1 MKRFLFPLCFCAL
14 LLTFPALSAQ
24 KSLNV
29 NGKINNNTFDK
40 VDLKL
45 AYNNNQAPI
54 ASVPVK
60 EDGTFS
66 ILAQIPKTDLYRL
79 SFTEKESLLGAFSPG
94 EKVYIE
100 FNGEDLSLIDSVAGS
115 SSMELVKEAADLIT
129 RNKNLLS
136 QINQSLQT
144 NQTQIFYNNFHKE
157 FSPYRQSNKDIDNY
171 IIASLATTADLKDM
185 VSRYS
190 KNGQINSKKVDSFLL
205 LTPEMLKTIEN
216 SYRTYESYKES
227 VLPNYNINANA
238 ADGDQAFNSKVDR
251 YNALLEERH
260 RIADQD
266 MAGFMEGVRKINL
279 RRDSLS
285 YNGLLENKKNKTAL
299 ANEIIAL
306 VDKHAGQ
313 MEKTEKE
320 YSGKAAE
327 SENISKEILA
337 ESQNKVTAVVA
348 QHQGQYDQQNKIIN
362 ERIKNLLLENKDE
375 LAVLMFVD
383 YFPRDNNVELHNE
396 IVTALHK
403 KYPDNQI
410 VNDRYKV
417 MQSPSTSTS
426 IGATAPE
433 LAFPNPDGTIM
444 KLSDLRGKVVLI
456 DFWASW
462 CGPCRRENPNVVSV
476 YNKYKDKGFEIYSVS
491 LDRDKNS
498 WIKAIETDNLVW
510 KNHVSDLKYWSS
522 DAAKLYG
529 VNSIPATFLIDKDGK
544 IIGKNLRGEQLSN
557 ALKKIFGE

>member
-266 MAGFMEGVRKINL
+266 MAGFMEGVRNINL

-313 MEKTEKE
+313 MKKTEKE
-320 YSGKAAE
+320 YSGKAVE

>member
-115 SSMELVKEAADLIT
+115 SSMELVKQAADLIT
-129 RNKNLLS
+129 QNKNLLS
-136 QINQSLQT
+136 HINQSLQT

-157 FSPYRQSNKDIDNY
+157 FSPYQQSNKDIDNY
-171 IIASLATTADLKDM
+171 IITSLATTAELKDL

-227 VLPNYNINANA
+227 VLPNYNITSNTVEE
-238 ADGDQAFNSKVDR
+238 DHAFNSKVNR

-266 MAGFMEGVRKINL
+266 MVDFMEAVSNINL
-279 RRDSLS
+279 RRDSLT

-306 VDKHAGQ
+306 VEKHAGQ

-320 YSGKAAE
+320 YSGKAVE

-337 ESQNKVTAVVA
+337 ESQNKVTDVVA
-348 QHQGQYDQQNKIIN
+348 QHQAQYDQQNKIIN
-362 ERIKNLLLENKDE
+362 ERIKSLLLENKDE

-462 CGPCRRENPNVVSV
+462 CGPCRRENPNVVNV

-498 WIKAIETDNLVW
+498 WIKAIETDKLVW

-522 DAAKLYG
+522 EAAKLYG

-557 ALKKIFGE
+557 ALKNIFGE

>member
-1 MKRFLFPLCFCAL
+1 MKRFLFPLYFCAL

-94 EKVYIE
+94 EKIYIE

-115 SSMELVKEAADLIT
+115 SSMELVKQAADLIT
-129 RNKNLLS
+129 QNKNLLS
-136 QINQSLQT
+136 HINQSLQT

-157 FSPYRQSNKDIDNY
+157 FSPYQQSNKDIDNY
-171 IIASLATTADLKDM
+171 IITSLATTAELKDM

-227 VLPNYNINANA
+227 VLPNYNITSNT
-238 ADGDQAFNSKVDR
+238 ADGDQAFHSKVNR

-266 MAGFMEGVRKINL
+266 MVDFMEGVRIINL
-279 RRDSLS
+279 KRDSLA

-320 YSGKAAE
+320 YSGKAVE

-337 ESQNKVTAVVA
+337 ESQNKVTGVVA
-348 QHQGQYDQQNKIIN
+348 QHQAQYDQQNKIIN
-362 ERIKNLLLENKDE
+362 ERIKSLLLENKDE

-462 CGPCRRENPNVVSV
+462 CGPCRRENPNVVNV

-498 WIKAIETDNLVW
+498 WIKAIETDKLVW

-522 DAAKLYG
+522 EAAKLYG

-557 ALKKIFGE
+557 ALKNIFGE

>member
-1 MKRFLFPLCFCAL
+1 MKRFLFPLYFCAL

-40 VDLKL
+40 VYLKL

-94 EKVYIE
+94 EKIYIE

-115 SSMELVKEAADLIT
+115 SSMELVKQAADLIT
-129 RNKNLLS
+129 QNKNLLS
-136 QINQSLQT
+136 HINQSLQT

-157 FSPYRQSNKDIDNY
+157 FSPYQQSNKDIDNY
-171 IIASLATTADLKDM
+171 IITSLATTAELKDM

-227 VLPNYNINANA
+227 VLPNYNITSNT
-238 ADGDQAFNSKVDR
+238 ADGDQAFHSKVNR

-266 MAGFMEGVRKINL
+266 MVDFMEGVRIINL
-279 RRDSLS
+279 KRDSLA

-320 YSGKAAE
+320 YSGKAVE

-337 ESQNKVTAVVA
+337 ESQNKVTGVVA
-348 QHQGQYDQQNKIIN
+348 QHQAQYDQQNKIIN
-362 ERIKNLLLENKDE
+362 ERIKSLLLENKDE

-462 CGPCRRENPNVVSV
+462 CGPCRRENPNVVNV

-498 WIKAIETDNLVW
+498 WIKAIETDKLVW

-522 DAAKLYG
+522 EAAKLYG

-557 ALKKIFGE
+557 ALKNIFGE

>member
-1 MKRFLFPLCFCAL
+1 
-14 LLTFPALSAQ
+14 
-24 KSLNV
+24 
-29 NGKINNNTFDK
+29 
-40 VDLKL
+40 
-45 AYNNNQAPI
+45 
-54 ASVPVK
+54 
-60 EDGTFS
+60 
-66 ILAQIPKTDLYRL
+66 
-79 SFTEKESLLGAFSPG
+79 
-94 EKVYIE
+94 
-100 FNGEDLSLIDSVAGS
+100 
-115 SSMELVKEAADLIT
+115 MELVKQAADLIT
-129 RNKNLLS
+129 QNKNLLS
-136 QINQSLQT
+136 HINQSLQT

-157 FSPYRQSNKDIDNY
+157 FSPYQQSNKDIDNY
-171 IIASLATTADLKDM
+171 IITSLATTAELKDM

-227 VLPNYNINANA
+227 VLPNYNITSNT
-238 ADGDQAFNSKVDR
+238 ADGDQAFHSKVNR

-266 MAGFMEGVRKINL
+266 MVDFMEGVRIINL
-279 RRDSLS
+279 KRDSLA

-320 YSGKAAE
+320 YSGKAVE

-337 ESQNKVTAVVA
+337 ESQNKVTGVVA
-348 QHQGQYDQQNKIIN
+348 QHQAQYDQQNKIIN
-362 ERIKNLLLENKDE
+362 ERIKSLLLENKDE

-462 CGPCRRENPNVVSV
+462 CGPCRRENPNVVNV

-498 WIKAIETDNLVW
+498 WIKAIETDKLVW

-522 DAAKLYG
+522 EAAKLYG

-557 ALKKIFGE
+557 ALKNIFGE

>member
-1 MKRFLFPLCFCAL
+1 MKRFLFPLSFCAL

-227 VLPNYNINANA
+227 VLPNYNINGNA

-285 YNGLLENKKNKTAL
+285 YDGLLENKKNKTAL
-299 ANEIIAL
+299 ANEIVAL

-320 YSGKAAE
+320 YSGKAVE